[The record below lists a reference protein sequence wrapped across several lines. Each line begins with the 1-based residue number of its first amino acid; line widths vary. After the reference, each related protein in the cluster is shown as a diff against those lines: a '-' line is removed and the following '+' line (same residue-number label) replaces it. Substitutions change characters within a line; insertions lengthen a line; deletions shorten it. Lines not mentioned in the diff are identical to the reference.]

1 MDMNAIENRAA
12 ERLLSGEA
20 WEDFCETLKVAGRM
34 IEQFGD
40 QPSDLDRAE
49 FYRFLTRLTRSGL
62 ERLVENGEPTR
73 PRLRDMVWRQSINF
87 QTVDQDHLMCQ
98 FDEARDYRITGTRGT
113 IPYFV
118 MAVLTAP
125 APADPGARDWAPL
138 GVEGLRTFD
147 PSNLSTTGFLAS
159 QQLVIG
165 DDGNFEIIL
174 SQNDPGAGR
183 NWLKLEPD
191 TNCILIRLV
200 WSDRASQTAP
210 AMTIERMDGA
220 PPEPLT
226 PALMAGNLAWA
237 AQNVLG
243 YAELVRNWWQG
254 NQGNFSAKLNRLDF
268 SRAQYLSNGGVPD
281 RHVAFGGWEKG
292 LDEALVLEFTPPP
305 CEYWN
310 FQICN
315 IWQENLDTFEDGNGW
330 VNNSRFVAEPDGRV
344 RIIIAER
351 DPGAAGGMSGNWV
364 NSFGHDKGQWG
375 LRFVQT
381 QVTPPVNLWR
391 LPLADLEA
399 SGAGVLT
406 PETAIA
412 TGQFVD

>member
-1 MDMNAIENRAA
+1 MNAENKAA
-12 ERLLSGEA
+12 RRLLSGAA
-20 WEDFCETLKVAGRM
+20 WDDFCDTLKVAGRM
-34 IEQFGD
+34 IDQFGD

-49 FYRFLTRLTRSGL
+49 WYRFLTRLTRSGF
-62 ERLVENGEPTR
+62 ERLVENAEPTR

-98 FDEARDYRITGTRGT
+98 FDEARDYRITGIRGT

-125 APADPGARDWAPL
+125 APADPGAQDWAPL
-138 GVEGLRTFD
+138 GRKGLTQFD
-147 PSNLSTTGFLAS
+147 PSNLKTTGFLAS
-159 QQLVIG
+159 QQLIIA
-165 DDGNFEIIL
+165 DDGTFEITL
-174 SQNDPGAGR
+174 SQNDPGPGK
-183 NWLKLEPD
+183 NWLKLAPD

-200 WSDRASQTAP
+200 WSDRAAQTAP

-220 PPEPLT
+220 APEPIT
-226 PALMAGNLAWA
+226 PALMANNLAWA
-237 AQNVLG
+237 AQGVLG

-292 LDEALVLEFTPPP
+292 KDEALVLEFTPPP

-315 IWQENLDTFEDGNGW
+315 IWQENLDTFEDDNGW
-330 VNNSRFVAEPDGRV
+330 VNNSRFVAEPDGQV
-344 RIIIAER
+344 RIVIAER
-351 DPGAAGGMSGNWV
+351 DPGAGGNWV

-381 QVTPPVNLWR
+381 QATPPVKLWR
-391 LPLADLEA
+391 LPLDRLERE
-399 SGAGVLT
+399 GT
-406 PETAIA
+406 TALEPGQA
-412 TGQFVD
+412 VNTGQFVD

>member
-1 MDMNAIENRAA
+1 MSASNESAR
-12 ERLLSGEA
+12 RLLSGTA

-34 IEQFGD
+34 IDQFGD

-125 APADPGARDWAPL
+125 APAHPGARDWAPL
-138 GVEGLRTFD
+138 GVEGLQQFD
-147 PSNLSTTGFLAS
+147 PSNLKTTAFLAS
-159 QQLVIG
+159 QQLQVAE
-165 DDGNFEIIL
+165 DGSFEIIL
-174 SQNDPGAGR
+174 SQNDPGPGKT
-183 NWLKLEPD
+183 WLKLD
-191 TNCILIRLV
+191 ADSNCILIRLV
-200 WSDRASQTAP
+200 WSDRDSQTAP
-210 AMTIERMDGA
+210 AMTIARLDGA

-226 PALMAGNLAWA
+226 PALMADNLAWA
-237 AQNVLG
+237 GQNVLG

-292 LDEALVLEFTPPP
+292 ADEALVLEFTPPP

-330 VNNSRFVAEPDGRV
+330 VNNSRFAAEPDGRV
-344 RIIIAER
+344 RIVIAER
-351 DPGAAGGMSGNWV
+351 DPGFGANWV
-364 NSFGHDKGQWG
+364 DSFGHDKGQWG

-381 QVTPPVNLWR
+381 QVTPPVRLWR
-391 LPLADLEA
+391 LPLATLERD
-399 SGAGVLT
+399 GAAALD
-406 PETAIA
+406 PATAVV
-412 TGQFVD
+412 TGLFVD

>member
-1 MDMNAIENRAA
+1 MRQEQAA
-12 ERLLSGEA
+12 ERLLSGRA

-34 IEQFGD
+34 IDQFGD

-62 ERLVENGEPTR
+62 ERLVENAEPTR

-118 MAVLTAP
+118 MAVLSAP
-125 APADPGARDWAPL
+125 APDHPGAQDWAKL
-138 GVEGLRTFD
+138 GLDGLQQFD
-147 PSNLSTTGFLAS
+147 PSNLKTTGFLAS
-159 QQLVIG
+159 QQLQIA
-165 DDGNFEIIL
+165 DDGTFEILL
-174 SQNDPGAGR
+174 SRSDPGPGK

-200 WSDRASQTAP
+200 WSDRTNQTAP
-210 AMTIERMDGA
+210 DMTIARCDGA
-220 PPEPLT
+220 EPEPLT
-226 PALMAGNLAWA
+226 PALMADNLAWA
-237 AQNVLG
+237 GQNVLG

-254 NQGNFSAKLNRLDF
+254 NQGNFSARLNRLDF

-281 RHVAFGGWEKG
+281 RHVAFGGWEKR
-292 LDEALVLEFTPPP
+292 LDEALVLEFTPPT

-330 VNNSRFVAEPDGRV
+330 VNNTSFAAEPDGRV
-344 RIIIAER
+344 RIVIAER
-351 DPGAAGGMSGNWV
+351 DPGIGANWV

-381 QVTPPVNLWR
+381 EVTPPVRLWR
-391 LPLADLEA
+391 LPLDTLERQGAEALDPA
-399 SGAGVLT
+399 S
-406 PETAIA
+406 AIE

>member
-1 MDMNAIENRAA
+1 MAQDQAA
-12 ERLLSGEA
+12 GRLLSGAA

-34 IEQFGD
+34 IDQFGE

-49 FYRFLTRLTRSGL
+49 WYRFLTRLTRSGL
-62 ERLVENGEPTR
+62 ERLVENNEPTR

-98 FDEARDYRITGTRGT
+98 FDEARDYRITGMRGT

-125 APADPGARDWAPL
+125 APRNPGEQDWAPS
-138 GVEGLRTFD
+138 GVKGLEIFD
-147 PSNLSTTGFLAS
+147 PANLKTTAFLAS
-159 QQLVIG
+159 QQLAIAG
-165 DDGNFEIIL
+165 DGTFEIIL
-174 SQNDPGAGR
+174 SQNDPGAGKT
-183 NWLKLEPD
+183 WLKLQPD
-191 TNCILIRLV
+191 TNCILIRFV
-200 WSDRASQTAP
+200 WSDRTTQLAP
-210 AMTIERMDGA
+210 ALTIERMDGA
-220 PPEPLT
+220 QPEPLT
-226 PALMAGNLAWA
+226 PALMANNLAWA
-237 AQNVLG
+237 GQNVLG

-292 LDEALVLEFTPPP
+292 VDEALVLEFIPPP

-330 VNNSRFVAEPDGRV
+330 VNNNRFVAEPDGRV
-344 RIIIAER
+344 RIVIAER
-351 DPGAAGGMSGNWV
+351 DPGRTGGLSANWV

-381 QVTPPVNLWR
+381 EITPAVSLWR
-391 LPLADLEA
+391 VPIDRLERDGAAALEA
-399 SGAGVLT
+399 DQAVL
-406 PETAIA
+406 